1 MIQKCFIDYDMFSEK
16 LMVLVLCEVDML
28 KELSICNVDDAI
40 SATTDSNIWILGLD
54 LSFTSSTTRPRFKL
68 NMRARKMQENDTYA
82 RPWTRI

>member
-1 MIQKCFIDYDMFSEK
+1 MIMICFLRT

-28 KELSICNVDDAI
+28 KELSIYNVDDAI
-40 SATTDSNIWILGLD
+40 SATQESNIWILGLA

-82 RPWTRI
+82 KPWTII